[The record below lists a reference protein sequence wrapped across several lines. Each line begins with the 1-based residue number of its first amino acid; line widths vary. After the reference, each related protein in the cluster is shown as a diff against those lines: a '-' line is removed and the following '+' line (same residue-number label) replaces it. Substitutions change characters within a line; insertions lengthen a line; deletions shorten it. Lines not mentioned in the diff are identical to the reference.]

1 MEELKTIKSFLKKY
15 RLLDGQRRRLL
26 EVSLFSFLSV
36 GITMLLPRV
45 TQKIVDDGLIVL
57 DIDAVILWCAFY
69 SALFL
74 VQIMLDYVRER
85 TIIMVTHD
93 AELISRVDNIIH
105 L

>member
-1 MEELKTIKSFLKKY
+1 MVKEEGCWKSHYFL
-15 RLLDGQRRRLL
+15 
-26 EVSLFSFLSV
+26 FLSV

-74 VQIMLDYVRER
+74 VQIMLDYVREGR
-85 TIIMVTHD
+85 
-93 AELISRVDNIIH
+93 
-105 L
+105 

>member
-69 SALFL
+69 SALFF
-74 VQIMLDYVRER
+74 VQLSITWIL
-85 TIIMVTHD
+85 
-93 AELISRVDNIIH
+93 
-105 L
+105 

>member
-69 SALFL
+69 S
-74 VQIMLDYVRER
+74 
-85 TIIMVTHD
+85 
-93 AELISRVDNIIH
+93 
-105 L
+105 